1 MFRQSGF
8 LFLALI
14 GLVFLGFSKTYFFKL
29 DESFPVFIHVH
40 VLLVG
45 AWLLLIA
52 GQAFLIRAD
61 ERSVHRQLGEV
72 SYLLAPLIII
82 SGIYLARTFYEQRL
96 GTVGLENNLDFLWWA
111 VSHFVLFGVFFILA
125 IVYRKRAELHS
136 RFMITASLLFV
147 SPALLRVFDM
157 LGISLGNIS
166 PMGLSFIAIDLL
178 LIGLIVNDFFQKH
191 TIVPFTFGLFSFV
204 FIQLGVTYAG
214 DTAAWRLLA
223 HLLVGA

>member
-8 LFLALI
+8 FFLMLI
-14 GLVFLGFSKTYFFKL
+14 GLVILGFSKTYFFKL
-29 DESFPVFIHVH
+29 DESFPIFIHMH

-82 SGIYLARTFYEQRL
+82 SGIYLARAFYDHRL
-96 GTVGLENNLDFLWWA
+96 GTVGLEDNLDFLWWA
-111 VSHFVLFGVFFILA
+111 VSHFVLFGVFFTLA
-125 IVYRKRAELHS
+125 MVYRKRTELHS

-147 SPALLRVFDM
+147 SPALLRVYSM
-157 LGISLGNIS
+157 LGISVGDIS
-166 PMGLSFIAIDLL
+166 HMGLSFIAIDLL
-178 LIGLIVNDFFQKH
+178 LIWLIINDFVKKN
-191 TIVPFTFGLFSFV
+191 TILPFTAGLFSFV
-204 FIQLGVTYAG
+204 FIQLGVIYAG
-214 DTAAWRLLA
+214 DTAAWRYLARLLI
-223 HLLVGA
+223 GA